1 MMICDECI
9 KSEVCKLK
17 DRCKIFEDRIISP
30 VLEGWVTV
38 EIKCKHKEVRQ
49 WEVNTLKNEQRD

>member
-1 MMICDECI
+1 MVCDDCI

-17 DRCKIFEDRIISP
+17 DRCRIFEDRITSP

-38 EIKCKHKEVRQ
+38 EIKCKHRDVPVKS
-49 WEVNTLKNEQRD
+49 NTLHINP

>member
-1 MMICDECI
+1 MICDDCI

-17 DRCKIFEDRIISP
+17 DRCRIFEDRIISP

-38 EIKCKHKEVRQ
+38 EIKCKH
-49 WEVNTLKNEQRD
+49 RDVPLIHKQELVITP